1 MHVSIWMIILWL
13 LIFTITIKSFFRKHS
28 HRSQVVKKD
37 MDEGLKGCVFWVK
50 FFVVILL
57 AIINVWYFIATA
69 MEIGSTH
76 FALLS
81 AAMAI
86 HTLYCIGPVL
96 QRLAKWFN
104 QEDLEEIKRRF
115 TVIRLLKMC
124 HLIYF
129 GFYIVAGKSL
139 LSMIW

>member
-13 LIFTITIKSFFRKHS
+13 LIFTITIKSFFRKH
-28 HRSQVVKKD
+28 QVIKKD
-37 MDEGLKGCVFWVK
+37 MDEGLKGCVFFVN

-81 AAMAI
+81 AAMVI
-86 HTLYCIGPVL
+86 HTLCCIEPTL
-96 QRLAKWFN
+96 QRVAKWFN

-115 TVIRLLKMC
+115 IVTRLLKMC